1 MNTLAERLQFARKQ
15 AGLSQTE
22 VAKSLHVS
30 ASAVNQWE
38 QGLSKNIKLEH
49 FFSLARLL
57 GQDPQW
63 LATGTV
69 FPSKRR
75 RPAPPNGQPV
85 AALNA
90 EEKALLHHF
99 RQLPARL
106 RRQLNNVFRSLSG
119 LASETGGLPAKR
131 PQGGAD

>member
-15 AGLSQTE
+15 ASLSQTD
-22 VAKSLHVS
+22 VAKSLHISV
-30 ASAVNQWE
+30 SAVNQWE
-38 QGLSKNIKLEH
+38 QGLSKNIKLEY

-57 GQDPQW
+57 EQYPQW

-75 RPAPPNGQPV
+75 RSAPPGGPPAV
-85 AALNA
+85 ALNA

-99 RQLPARL
+99 RQLPSRL
-106 RRQLNNVFRSLSG
+106 RRQLTHVFRSLGG
-119 LASETGGLPAKR
+119 LASEAGGLPEKR
-131 PQGGAD
+131 PLGGAD